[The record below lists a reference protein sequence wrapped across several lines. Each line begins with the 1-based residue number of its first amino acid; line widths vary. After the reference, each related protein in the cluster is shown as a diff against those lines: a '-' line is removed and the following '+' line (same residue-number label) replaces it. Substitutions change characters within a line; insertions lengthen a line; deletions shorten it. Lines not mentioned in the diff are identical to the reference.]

1 MAKLNVSQRHISHLI
16 VPLLALVAENET
28 IGEPVA
34 FKVLNKHKIRKLCM
48 QEKVKREVKAMK
60 KLQHPHIVCLY
71 QVIDTQS
78 DIFLA
83 LELAT
88 GGDMYDRICSQGKVS
103 FYNKVVISLFCRPST
118 SSSVACILFLSLMW

>member
-1 MAKLNVSQRHISHLI
+1 M
-16 VPLLALVAENET
+16 AENET

-34 FKVLNKHKIRKLCM
+34 FKVLNKHKIRKLGM

-88 GGDMYDRICSQGKVS
+88 GGDMYDRICSHGKVS
-103 FYNKVVISLFCRPST
+103 PQTTSLCT
-118 SSSVACILFLSLMW
+118 CILFYSLMC